1 MHITLISPRGPL
13 YRHRGGA
20 WKKPLRYAPLMLTT
34 LAALIPAELKASA
47 TLVDEG
53 IEEADLAQH
62 WRCGD
67 QMARDDRGRAAGRAA
82 TALRRSRRPAA
93 DGVMTRR
100 DLFRGKGYLPITLM
114 QFSRGCRFACH
125 FCAVS
130 TFFDRG
136 HYTRCVQEV
145 VQEIEGLPR
154 KQIIFFVFV
163 PKNMSPDELTEAT
176 WQCRARITRWAS

>member
-1 MHITLISPRGPL
+1 
-13 YRHRGGA
+13 
-20 WKKPLRYAPLMLTT
+20 MLTT

-82 TALRRSRRPAA
+82 TALRRPGRPPA

-176 WQCRARITRWAS
+176 WQCRARTTRWAS